1 MSVDIATYV
10 HDLAV
15 AAKAASASLA
25 TASDEQRQEAVRAM
39 AAALRNGVDSIV
51 AANELDMSA
60 ARDAGTSAGLLDR
73 LLLTPERVE
82 GMAAGLEKL
91 AELPDPVGRVLDHR
105 VLASGVH
112 LTRASVPLGLV
123 AMVYEA
129 RPNVTADAAGI
140 CIRTGNACILRGGSL
155 AYHSCAMIAELLAD
169 ALEAKGFP
177 REAVSMIESTD
188 REATGELMKLRGVVD
203 VLIPRGGAGLIQR
216 CVRESLVPVIETGTG
231 NCHIY
236 VHESA
241 DFDKAL
247 NIIVNAKT
255 QRVGVCNAAESLLVD
270 RAVADAF
277 LPAVV
282 AVLHD
287 HGVLIHGDEA
297 TCAACA
303 DAGFVEGDDYV
314 AATEEDWGR
323 EYLALEMS
331 VKVVANEDEAIAHI
345 NRYGTMHSEAIVAED
360 TDACERF
367 LDAVDASAVY
377 ANASTRFTDG
387 GEFGL
392 GAEIGISTQKLH
404 ARGPFAAEA
413 LTTYKYKLR
422 GTGQVRPK
430 APAQTKTTTKV
441 PVPFVVVLELSL
453 EGVAIGSE
461 GLHGRD
467 GAVEE
472 LGELPAEH
480 LSALRND
487 VARAAGGK
495 ALVLELLL
503 ERLGRKV
510 HNTLARAHDDGG
522 SDQAGELVAGEQD
535 LLHLQLGLGQRGVEI
550 GRVRLDGANEIGR
563 GALALEDLGRIDG
576 VVHGVILM
584 LLPIQVVQ
592 QADDAP
598 ELLVLGVELARKVA
612 HSALD
617 RLAMGDVERVFVVLV
632 KQFKR
637 AVAGDSGGKR
647 LCHRRLLVLVGN
659 DKNEY
664 Y

>member
-105 VLASGVH
+105 VLASGVD
-112 LTRASVPLGLV
+112 LTRVSVPLGLV

-188 REATGELMKLRGVVD
+188 REATGELMKLRGIVD

-282 AVLHD
+282 TVLHD

-303 DAGFVEGDDYV
+303 DAGLVEGDDYV

-323 EYLALEMS
+323 EYLGAR
-331 VKVVANEDEAIAHI
+331 DEREGRGKRGRGH
-345 NRYGTMHSEAIVAED
+345 RTHQPLRH
-360 TDACERF
+360 DA
-367 LDAVDASAVY
+367 
-377 ANASTRFTDG
+377 
-387 GEFGL
+387 
-392 GAEIGISTQKLH
+392 
-404 ARGPFAAEA
+404 
-413 LTTYKYKLR
+413 LR
-422 GTGQVRPK
+422 GHRCRGYGCLR
-430 APAQTKTTTKV
+430 A
-441 PVPFVVVLELSL
+441 
-453 EGVAIGSE
+453 
-461 GLHGRD
+461 
-467 GAVEE
+467 
-472 LGELPAEH
+472 LP
-480 LSALRND
+480 RCC
-487 VARAAGGK
+487 RC
-495 ALVLELLL
+495 
-503 ERLGRKV
+503 LGRV
-510 HNTLARAHDDGG
+510 LQRQH
-522 SDQAGELVAGEQD
+522 S
-535 LLHLQLGLGQRGVEI
+535 LH
-550 GRVRLDGANEIGR
+550 
-563 GALALEDLGRIDG
+563 
-576 VVHGVILM
+576 
-584 LLPIQVVQ
+584 
-592 QADDAP
+592 
-598 ELLVLGVELARKVA
+598 
-612 HSALD
+612 
-617 RLAMGDVERVFVVLV
+617 
-632 KQFKR
+632 
-637 AVAGDSGGKR
+637 
-647 LCHRRLLVLVGN
+647 
-659 DKNEY
+659 
-664 Y
+664 